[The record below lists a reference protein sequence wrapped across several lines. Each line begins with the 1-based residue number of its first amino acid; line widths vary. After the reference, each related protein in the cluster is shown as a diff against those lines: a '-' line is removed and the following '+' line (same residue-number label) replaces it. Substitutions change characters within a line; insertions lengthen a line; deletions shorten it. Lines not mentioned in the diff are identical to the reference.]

1 MNIFKSKLL
10 WLAPIV
16 AILIFV
22 IFSIAFY
29 PAFNPKPKDI
39 PMAIVNQDKGTDIQ
53 GKNINIGKHLED
65 KLMDSNSGAVKW
77 VQVDS
82 EADIKKGMK
91 DQKYYGAA
99 IIEKDFSKH
108 ALSKTQNVVMYAK
121 KQEMKD
127 KVQSGEVPAEQA
139 KKMQEKMTESGSD
152 QKITTQKASF
162 KTMVNDGGGTQISQ
176 MASQILEGMG
186 DNVNQ
191 QITKQSLSIL
201 QKQDVDVKAS
211 DVQSLTHPVNVSS
224 EKINKISSHQAG
236 GNGPFLMFMP
246 VWMGSILISVLL
258 FFAFRTSNNI
268 AIHHRMI
275 ASLGQIAMTIV
286 TAFVGAFAYIYF
298 MEVVLG
304 FDFNNTNTTATFVAL
319 AIMGFVGLI
328 LGTMTWLGLKSIPIF
343 FLLMFFSMQ
352 LVTLPKQMLPDFYQK
367 YIVGWNPFAHYANSL
382 REILYLHEGIQ
393 LDTTM
398 WMFIGFMIFGAASTV
413 IAAAIRKHS
422 TKRTEVPS

>member
-328 LGTMTWLGLKSIPIF
+328 LGTMTWLGLKSIPVF

>member
-65 KLMDSNSGAVKW
+65 KLMDSNSDAVKW

-108 ALSKTQNVVMYAK
+108 ALSKTQNVVMDAK

-162 KTMVNDGGGTQISQ
+162 KTMVNDGGGRQISQ
-176 MASQILEGMG
+176 MASQLLEGMG

-275 ASLGQIAMTIV
+275 ASLGQIAITIV

>member
-108 ALSKTQNVVMYAK
+108 ALSKTQNVVMDAK

>member
-65 KLMDSNSGAVKW
+65 KLMDSNSDAVKW

-162 KTMVNDGGGTQISQ
+162 KTMVNDGGGRQISQ

>member
-65 KLMDSNSGAVKW
+65 KLMDSNSDAVKW

-108 ALSKTQNVVMYAK
+108 ALSKTQNVVMDAK

-162 KTMVNDGGGTQISQ
+162 KTMVNDGGGRQISQ

-275 ASLGQIAMTIV
+275 ASLGQIAITIV

>member
-108 ALSKTQNVVMYAK
+108 ALSKTQNVVMDAK

-162 KTMVNDGGGTQISQ
+162 KTMVNDGGGRQISQ

>member
-108 ALSKTQNVVMYAK
+108 ALSKTQNVVMDAK

-398 WMFIGFMIFGAASTV
+398 WMFIGFMTFGAASTV

>member
-268 AIHHRMI
+268 AIHHRII

>member
-65 KLMDSNSGAVKW
+65 KLMDSNSDAVKW

-108 ALSKTQNVVMYAK
+108 ALSKTQNVVMDAK

-162 KTMVNDGGGTQISQ
+162 KTMVNDGGGRQISQ

-201 QKQDVDVKAS
+201 QKQDVDVKVS

-275 ASLGQIAMTIV
+275 ASLGQIAITIV

>member
-1 MNIFKSKLL
+1 
-10 WLAPIV
+10 
-16 AILIFV
+16 
-22 IFSIAFY
+22 
-29 PAFNPKPKDI
+29 
-39 PMAIVNQDKGTDIQ
+39 MAIVNQDKGTDIQ

>member
-65 KLMDSNSGAVKW
+65 KLMDSNSDAVKW

-108 ALSKTQNVVMYAK
+108 ALSKTQNVVMDAK

-186 DNVNQ
+186 GNVNQ

-413 IAAAIRKHS
+413 IAAAIRKYS

>member
-65 KLMDSNSGAVKW
+65 KLMDSNSDAVKW

-108 ALSKTQNVVMYAK
+108 ALSKTQNVVMDAK

-328 LGTMTWLGLKSIPIF
+328 LGTMTWPGLKSIPIF

>member
-39 PMAIVNQDKGTDIQ
+39 PMAIVNQDKGTGIQ

-65 KLMDSNSGAVKW
+65 KLMDSNSDAVKR

-108 ALSKTQNVVMYAK
+108 ALSKTQNVVMDAK

>member
-65 KLMDSNSGAVKW
+65 KLMDSNSDAVKW

-82 EADIKKGMK
+82 EADIKKDMK

-108 ALSKTQNVVMYAK
+108 ALSKTQNVVMDAK

-162 KTMVNDGGGTQISQ
+162 KTMVNDGGGRQISQ

-268 AIHHRMI
+268 AIHHRTI
-275 ASLGQIAMTIV
+275 ASLGQIAITIV

>member
-65 KLMDSNSGAVKW
+65 KLMDSNSDAVKW

-108 ALSKTQNVVMYAK
+108 ALSKTQNVVMDAK

-186 DNVNQ
+186 GNVNQ

-398 WMFIGFMIFGAASTV
+398 WMFSGFMIFGAASTV

>member
-65 KLMDSNSGAVKW
+65 KLMDSNSDAVKW

-108 ALSKTQNVVMYAK
+108 ALSKTQNVVMDAK

-186 DNVNQ
+186 GNVNQ

>member
-65 KLMDSNSGAVKW
+65 KLMDSNSDAVKW

-108 ALSKTQNVVMYAK
+108 ALSKTQNVVMDAK

>member
-65 KLMDSNSGAVKW
+65 KLMDSNSDAVKW

-108 ALSKTQNVVMYAK
+108 ALSKTQNVVMDAK

-275 ASLGQIAMTIV
+275 ASLGQIAITIV

>member
-65 KLMDSNSGAVKW
+65 KLMDSNSDAVKW

-108 ALSKTQNVVMYAK
+108 ALSKTQNVVMDAK

-162 KTMVNDGGGTQISQ
+162 KTMVNDGGGRQISQ

-211 DVQSLTHPVNVSS
+211 DVHSLTHPVNVSS
-224 EKINKISSHQAG
+224 EKINKISSQQAG

-275 ASLGQIAMTIV
+275 ASLGQIAITIV

-343 FLLMFFSMQ
+343 FLLLFFSMQ

-382 REILYLHEGIQ
+382 REILY
-393 LDTTM
+393 
-398 WMFIGFMIFGAASTV
+398 
-413 IAAAIRKHS
+413 
-422 TKRTEVPS
+422 

>member
-65 KLMDSNSGAVKW
+65 KLMDSNSDAVKW

-108 ALSKTQNVVMYAK
+108 ALSKTQNVVMDAK

-162 KTMVNDGGGTQISQ
+162 KTMVNDGGGRQISQ

-186 DNVNQ
+186 GNVNQ

>member
-268 AIHHRMI
+268 AIHHRII

-304 FDFNNTNTTATFVAL
+304 FDFNNTNMTATFVAL

>member
-65 KLMDSNSGAVKW
+65 KLMDSNSDAVKW

-108 ALSKTQNVVMYAK
+108 ALSKTQNVVMDAK

-201 QKQDVDVKAS
+201 QK
-211 DVQSLTHPVNVSS
+211 
-224 EKINKISSHQAG
+224 
-236 GNGPFLMFMP
+236 
-246 VWMGSILISVLL
+246 
-258 FFAFRTSNNI
+258 
-268 AIHHRMI
+268 
-275 ASLGQIAMTIV
+275 
-286 TAFVGAFAYIYF
+286 
-298 MEVVLG
+298 
-304 FDFNNTNTTATFVAL
+304 
-319 AIMGFVGLI
+319 
-328 LGTMTWLGLKSIPIF
+328 
-343 FLLMFFSMQ
+343 
-352 LVTLPKQMLPDFYQK
+352 
-367 YIVGWNPFAHYANSL
+367 
-382 REILYLHEGIQ
+382 
-393 LDTTM
+393 
-398 WMFIGFMIFGAASTV
+398 
-413 IAAAIRKHS
+413 
-422 TKRTEVPS
+422 

>member
-65 KLMDSNSGAVKW
+65 KLMDSNSDAVKW

>member
-162 KTMVNDGGGTQISQ
+162 KTMVNDGGGRQISQ

>member
-186 DNVNQ
+186 GNVNQ